1 MSLVIFGVNIPQ
13 DAVATTTYS
22 VSASDS
28 VSVVFSPI
36 CSEAVCPNGECSLA
50 GGAVCPNGE
59 CSLAGGCG
67 SLFGIQHGVYWNERD
82 ENDAVSRYNRTARLT
97 HDPLE
102 IRFGDQVQLN
112 GPNDSCISSNK
123 QTGASHRQTRAM
135 GRDRL
140 CLPSA
145 M

>member
-1 MSLVIFGVNIPQ
+1 MPIKLSLVIFGVNIPQ

-36 CSEAVCPNGECSLA
+36 CS
-50 GGAVCPNGE
+50 GAVCPNGE

>member
-1 MSLVIFGVNIPQ
+1 MRWPQ
-13 DAVATTTYS
+13 PHTPFPLRTASALFSPPFAQRLCVQTASAHWLAGLCVQTASAHWLADAVL
-22 VSASDS
+22 
-28 VSVVFSPI
+28 
-36 CSEAVCPNGECSLA
+36 CSEYST
-50 GGAVCPNGE
+50 
-59 CSLAGGCG
+59 
-67 SLFGIQHGVYWNERD
+67 VYWNERD